1 MPLIGLLSR
10 HGSVIRAA
18 ILHESNLLH
27 LDADNL
33 HRQPLYTQI
42 YPATVRHKDY
52 NNYWVEGSFGSAL
65 LPQEKNL
72 PSLTIGQTLPVQ
84 ISREAFF
91 DTAENDIKVPHVT
104 RKMVTEIPR
113 WEQLLPTLSHLDILI
128 VDDPELMIGVR
139 EYCKESYPHLTLKL
153 VHHNLFEEYGLE
165 ETWATLEFPTVPFI
179 GGSFHIE
186 TTAAATLIDI
196 NGVGKAE
203 EINQRVIEPL
213 SQHLIWRNLSG
224 SILVEFVN
232 HGQGQRAYLLQG
244 LRDQLS
250 KISPPF
256 IVHGFT
262 KLGFL
267 ELSREKRRCPLHH
280 RKVFEA

>member
-1 MPLIGLLSR
+1 MPLTGLLSR

-18 ILHESNLLH
+18 ILHETNLIH
-27 LDADNL
+27 LDADIL

-52 NNYWVEGSFGSAL
+52 NNYWVECSFGPAL

-72 PSLTIGQTLPVQ
+72 PSLTIGQPLPVQ

-91 DTAENDIKVPHVT
+91 DTAENNVKAPHVT
-104 RKMVTEIPR
+104 RKMVKEISL
-113 WEQLLPTLSHLDILI
+113 WNQLLPSLAQLDILL
-128 VDDPELMIGVR
+128 VDDPELMMRVR
-139 EYCKESYPHLTLKL
+139 QYCQESYPHLTLKL
-153 VHHNLFEEYGLE
+153 VHHDLFEEYGLE
-165 ETWATLEFPTVPFI
+165 EIWAPLEFPTVQFT
-179 GGSFHIE
+179 GGSLHIE

-196 NGVGKAE
+196 NGIGKAE
-203 EINQRVIEPL
+203 EINQKAIEPL
-213 SQHLIWRNLSG
+213 IQHLMWRNLSG

-232 HGQGQRAYLLQG
+232 HGQGQRPYLLQL
-244 LRDQLS
+244 LRDRLG